1 MENDVCD
8 ISPTTWDGNDHG
20 NSVEKRL
27 RLFGFELNPSKNNNE
42 GCIKESGTEGDESVN
57 SSNSVSS
64 GGDKTVQEKS
74 SARDPDEKK
83 FECQYCFKEFANSQA
98 LGGHQNAH
106 KKERMKKKRLQLQ
119 ARRAS
124 INYYLQ
130 PLQSNHVGF
139 AYNHGSDTTPSW
151 FYDPSSYNNSEFSLC
166 DEPQI
171 SFNSN
176 VHDNTN
182 TNFFVD
188 QKSSSWYSLP
198 SHHAPLPSQQQDPP
212 CMFTFSNNTD
222 NNKPFIFKPCHFP
235 ASNQSHSKALD
246 LQLGLNLES
255 NTRRR
260 T

>member
-1 MENDVCD
+1 MEKDD
-8 ISPTTWDGNDHG
+8 LSLTRDGDNG

-27 RLFGFELNPSKNNNE
+27 RLFGFELNPSKNNE
-42 GCIKESGTEGDESVN
+42 RCVESGEGDESVN

-64 GGDKTVQEKS
+64 GGDKTAQEKS
-74 SARDPDEKK
+74 SPNKDPDERK

-119 ARRAS
+119 ARKAS

-130 PLQSNHVGF
+130 PFQTNHGF
-139 AYNHGSDTTPSW
+139 AYHASDTPW
-151 FYDPSSYNNSEFSLC
+151 FYDPSSYNSEFTLKE
-166 DEPQI
+166 EPQI

-176 VHDNTN
+176 VLD
-182 TNFFVD
+182 TNFSCD
-188 QKSSSWYSLP
+188 QKSSWYSLP
-198 SHHAPLPSQQQDPP
+198 SQPSSQQDT
-212 CMFTFSNNTD
+212 CMFTFSNTD
-222 NNKPFIFKPCHFP
+222 NSPFILKPCHYP

-246 LQLGLNLES
+246 LQLGLNLPS
-255 NTRRR
+255 NTSSLRR